1 MAFPIIQKYKKIYLC
16 ILYLLQAIPQGLIYF
31 SIQDWLTG
39 NGFSIKDIAL
49 ITAIASV
56 PWSLKFLIA
65 PFIDCYS
72 KSSMGGRRSWIL
84 FSIFFLASTILSAA
98 FITTKSLQPLILG
111 LVFFTSLLAT
121 SILDVSTDGLAIDI
135 LDKDERGTVNGMM
148 WASRTFGLSL
158 SGISSAYIM
167 KQYGLTIAVVF
178 VGIFIFFFGILLSI
192 FKENKNNKYL
202 SFKILRIRNNQLSL
216 NIKEII
222 KVIFISIRKNHIP
235 LLLLFCLSS
244 NIASG
249 IHFSSISYLYTN
261 YANWNSFDITYY
273 RSVAL
278 YGGVIAAFLG
288 GYLSDKINSKIIIGI
303 SHVTLSFLC
312 LVIATY
318 TNLIKYE
325 FFGISILLALSF
337 FNSFALTAVLSIC
350 MKFSFSS
357 VAASLFAIFMSSR
370 HLSRII
376 GESLAVFFDGLLG
389 LSVSFIYLITA
400 IFALLPLIFIRYLN
414 PYN

>member
-1 MAFPIIQKYKKIYLC
+1 M
-16 ILYLLQAIPQGLIYF
+16 
-31 SIQDWLTG
+31 
-39 NGFSIKDIAL
+39 
-49 ITAIASV
+49 
-56 PWSLKFLIA
+56 
-65 PFIDCYS
+65 
-72 KSSMGGRRSWIL
+72 
-84 FSIFFLASTILSAA
+84 
-98 FITTKSLQPLILG
+98 
-111 LVFFTSLLAT
+111 
-121 SILDVSTDGLAIDI
+121 
-135 LDKDERGTVNGMM
+135 
-148 WASRTFGLSL
+148 
-158 SGISSAYIM
+158 
-167 KQYGLTIAVVF
+167 
-178 VGIFIFFFGILLSI
+178 
-192 FKENKNNKYL
+192 
-202 SFKILRIRNNQLSL
+202 
-216 NIKEII
+216 
-222 KVIFISIRKNHIP
+222 
-235 LLLLFCLSS
+235 LFCLSS